1 MILTLSGADVRAR
14 HVCIREFDV
23 ILIFSGHFLRQLNF
37 TTVSSAAQMEGVYC
51 SSCLLV
57 HPKTLFRSVTRTEGE
72 SETARS
78 ERLLDFFFFRYKK
91 FINLKK
97 LITSGGI
104 FYIIGWLFS
113 RTAATKWCSNTL
125 LKWFLHNRSPLIYGC
140 RRAHFGLPHFFTFV
154 WRPLVFLRPRQL
166 PMSPMPRAGPG
177 CARIVKQFAE
187 KNNNL
192 DVLGDYFSIM
202 IVLLL
207 ISDYHGQLKSLNWF
221 VY

>member
-1 MILTLSGADVRAR
+1 MFVSASQNT
-14 HVCIREFDV
+14 FP
-23 ILIFSGHFLRQLNF
+23 FSDENRGRIWNSSFWE
-37 TTVSSAAQMEGVYC
+37 TVW
-51 SSCLLV
+51 
-57 HPKTLFRSVTRTEGE
+57 
-72 SETARS
+72 
-78 ERLLDFFFFRYKK
+78 FFFFRYKK
-91 FINLKK
+91 
-97 LITSGGI
+97 LITSGWI

-140 RRAHFGLPHFFTFV
+140 RRAHFGLPNFFTFV

-221 VY
+221 VPFIKANCFLNVFIFWVKLLHLSK